1 MKIAQNRTH
10 HLSFSC
16 LVLAC
21 AIVLGSLFVSCIQR
35 KPERLSKRESPVT
48 GELNSMLREHE
59 SLSAGTARENDL
71 RGRVY
76 KRHREMIF
84 MFLSQS
90 LIVEAVD
97 LHRAAFLLAG
107 SNDAKNPDLFL
118 LAYNLASEASHKGNE
133 ESRYLTASCMDQYL
147 LSQNL
152 PQKYGTQQYK
162 DHFGRVCLSYLDTL
176 TSDSE
181 RAVWNVP
188 SLDSLKN
195 IVASKNR

>member
-1 MKIAQNRTH
+1 MKAAQNRTH
-10 HLSFSC
+10 LLSFSC
-16 LVLAC
+16 LLLAC
-21 AIVLGSLFVSCIQR
+21 TIVLIALFVSCIQR

-71 RGRVY
+71 RARVY

-84 MFLSQS
+84 MFLSQA
-90 LIVEAVD
+90 LIVEAID
-97 LHRAAFLLAG
+97 LHRAALLLAG
-107 SNDAKNPDLFL
+107 SNDTKDPDLFL
-118 LAYNLASEASHKGNE
+118 LAYNLASEAAHKGNE
-133 ESRYLTASCMDQYL
+133 ESRYLTAACMDQYL
-147 LSQNL
+147 LAQDL

-162 DHFGRVCLSYLDTL
+162 DHFGRICLSYLDTL

-188 SLDSLKN
+188 PLDSIKKL
-195 IVASKNR
+195 ISAQNR